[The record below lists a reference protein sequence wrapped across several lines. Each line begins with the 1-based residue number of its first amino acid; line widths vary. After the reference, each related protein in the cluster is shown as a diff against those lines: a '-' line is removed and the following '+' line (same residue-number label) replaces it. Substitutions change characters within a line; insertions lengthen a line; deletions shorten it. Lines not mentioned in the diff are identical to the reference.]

1 MPEPQKAFLFNKN
14 SQPGEN
20 TPRDEGR
27 PFDNLRSSHQQA
39 SLKDMT
45 KGTQKMTPGRQ
56 GHPRTGKEHVY
67 PLCPGVEG
75 QSSHATRDCS
85 RPEGSSGGR
94 GGVDREHARARLQE
108 LQQVRVAGLGTR
120 CPPEARPQSH
130 GGGWDFTPGGLGAV
144 AHVEAGPSGCR
155 ERSEGSWRW
164 TVPWGRGRGDRERQ
178 DHEGTTDEPQT
189 SLGG

>member
-45 KGTQKMTPGRQ
+45 KGTQKMTPGQQ

-75 QSSHATRDCS
+75 QRSHATRDCS

-94 GGVDREHARARLQE
+94 GGGGQRTRQGQAPGAAAGQSCWPGD
-108 LQQVRVAGLGTR
+108 QVSTRGQATEPWRGLGFYSWR
-120 CPPEARPQSH
+120 AGSCGPC
-130 GGGWDFTPGGLGAV
+130 GGRSLGLQGEKRGELEV
-144 AHVEAGPSGCR
+144 DGSLGEGPWGQGEAGP
-155 ERSEGSWRW
+155 
-164 TVPWGRGRGDRERQ
+164 
-178 DHEGTTDEPQT
+178 
-189 SLGG
+189 

>member
-94 GGVDREHARARLQE
+94 GGGWTENTPGPGSRSCSRSELLAWGPGVHQRPGHRAMEGAGILLLEGWE
-108 LQQVRVAGLGTR
+108 LWPMWRQVPRAAGR
-120 CPPEARPQSH
+120 EARGA
-130 GGGWDFTPGGLGAV
+130 GGGRFPGGGAV
-144 AHVEAGPSGCR
+144 G
-155 ERSEGSWRW
+155 
-164 TVPWGRGRGDRERQ
+164 TGRGRTMRGLLMSHRR
-178 DHEGTTDEPQT
+178 P
-189 SLGG
+189 